1 MVNRRWNRR
10 AARAAVLGLLVWV
23 SWLFWPPAAVAAQS
37 GRQRE
42 RPGEKPR
49 TGFELVSEDGG
60 FRVRLPRGFEQPQRE
75 DSPTG
80 AVLAFTSTSAN
91 ETVCQVAVR
100 TLTRPEAAAVAPD
113 QLMDAA
119 RDALLRAYKGAI
131 EQEDRYIVQG
141 CPARAVFFGGT
152 RGDKAVFGRVDFV
165 FAPPRLYQ
173 LVVVT
178 TFPIELDRD
187 DVQRFFES
195 FTLLNPPAAP
205 SSNGAHTRSTP
216 GCAAPLQRM

>member
-1 MVNRRWNRR
+1 MVNNSHPRWWL
-10 AARAAVLGLLVWV
+10 AQTATVFSLLVWIG
-23 SWLFWPPAAVAAQS
+23 WPAWPMAALTPAQS

-42 RPGEKPR
+42 RPDDRPR
-49 TGFELVSEDGG
+49 TGFELVSEEGG
-60 FRVRLPRGFEQPQRE
+60 FRVRLPRGFEQPKRQ
-75 DSPTG
+75 DSSNG
-80 AVLAFTSTSAN
+80 AVLVFTSASAN

-100 TLTRPEAAAVAPD
+100 TFMRPELGNTTPD
-113 QLMDAA
+113 QVMDAA
-119 RDALLRAYKGAI
+119 RDALLRPYKGVI

-152 RGDKAVFGRVDFV
+152 RGDKAVFGRVDFI
-165 FAPPRLYQ
+165 FASPRLYQ

-195 FTLLNPPAAP
+195 FTLLKPPPPAP
-205 SSNGAHTRSTP
+205 SGQ
-216 GCAAPLQRM
+216 AAKSFSAE